1 MPDNEEKTDN
11 KTAGLVFVGCIMA
24 GSGLGTAFGRPDI
37 GSLVGVGIGFV
48 LMALVRR
55 KKE

>member
-24 GSGLGTAFGRPDI
+24 GSGLGMAFGRPDI